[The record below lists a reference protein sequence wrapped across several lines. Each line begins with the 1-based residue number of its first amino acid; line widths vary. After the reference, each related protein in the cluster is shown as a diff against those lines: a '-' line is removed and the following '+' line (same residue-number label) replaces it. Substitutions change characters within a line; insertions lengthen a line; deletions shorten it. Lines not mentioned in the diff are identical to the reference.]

1 MNNADVIGGV
11 KNSLAITGGFLVGL
25 LGGWDIALK
34 VLLIFVIADY
44 LTGLSAAWYQKKL
57 NSEIGLKGIIKK
69 FCLFIPVGIGF
80 WLDSLTGTEFLRS
93 LAIFFYIANEG
104 ISILENLAKMGI
116 LIPGAVKEA
125 LEQLKKEDGK
135 SNGTKV

>member
-1 MNNADVIGGV
+1 LDNAENVVECFKGCTVI
-11 KNSLAITGGFLVGL
+11 IGGFLVGL

-44 LTGLSAAWYQKKL
+44 LTGLSAAWYQKTI
-57 NSEIGLKGIIKK
+57 NSEVGLKGIIKK

-104 ISILENLAKMGI
+104 ISILENLGKMN
-116 LIPGAVKEA
+116 IPIPSAMKDA
-125 LEQLKKEDGK
+125 LTQIKDKKVGK
-135 SNGTKV
+135 